1 MDVEINRKK
10 RKRKKSDLAQYNPL
24 NSAPRD
30 DSGHWKDWKLLEGQ
44 SLRGHGKHYLE
55 GSC

>member
-10 RKRKKSDLAQYNPL
+10 RKEKKSDLAQYNPL